1 MYKKNQENADGLKTL
16 EILYQECNISQ
27 SLIEELKKEPFSQLP
42 PSVLVDLYEYV
53 ESLSFE
59 DL

>member
-1 MYKKNQENADGLKTL
+1 MYKKNQENAYGLKTL

>member
-1 MYKKNQENADGLKTL
+1 MYKKNQENADGFKTL
-16 EILYQECNISQ
+16 EILYRECNISQ